1 MFISRDEAVL
11 AQIKKAVDL
20 LQAGGLVALPT
31 ETVYGLAADASNEQ
45 AVARIFAAKG
55 RPAFNPLIVHVPSVD
70 AAKRLAF
77 FGPLEEA
84 LAAHFWPG
92 PLTMVV
98 PVNAQAGLSP
108 LVTAGLS
115 TVALRVPGHPIM
127 REVLTLSGL
136 GLAAPSANRSGRIS
150 PTTAQHVRDDLGGA
164 VDFIIDGGETSEGL
178 ESTIVK
184 VNEADNIVH
193 VLRPGTVTIAALQA
207 VVDEWDDRA
216 LNIGLPN
223 NEESRGNEECE
234 GVRAVQVLSSFEV
247 AGESGRKSDDVA
259 ARPIAPGQLLK
270 HYAPKARVR
279 LGATDLNEGEGL
291 LDFGAEDFTAGWK
304 PAAYYNLSEAGDLRE
319 AARRLYAG
327 LHYLDGLNI
336 EVIAVR
342 PLPTRGVGAAIND
355 RLQRAAA
362 GSGRDCED

>member
-1 MFISRDEAVL
+1 MQ
-11 AQIKKAVDL
+11 AQIKKAVAL

-31 ETVYGLAADASNEQ
+31 ETVYGLAADASNEK

-92 PLTMVV
+92 PLTLVV
-98 PVNAQAGLSP
+98 PVKAQVGLSP

-115 TVALRVPGHPIM
+115 TVALRVPEHPIM

-207 VVDEWDDRA
+207 VVDGWVNGA
-216 LNIGLPN
+216 FNIGLTN
-223 NEESRGNEECE
+223 TEESGGNEESE
-234 GVRAVQVLSSFEV
+234 GVRGVQVLSSFEV
-247 AGESGRKSDDVA
+247 AGESGHEADDVA
-259 ARPIAPGQLLK
+259 ARPEAPGQLLK

-279 LGATDLNEGEGL
+279 LGATDLNQGEGL
-291 LDFGAEDFTAGWK
+291 LDFGAEDFAAGCK

-362 GSGRDCED
+362 ASGRDDEV